1 MAWQQPWC
9 CFSKAKESKQALLLT
24 GKIICS
30 TMNRLFALYFI
41 LIQDARLTVQTEQ
54 TVNHW
59 VSRTESRTWQQSVFS
74 ICGTVVCSAD
84 VFYTDHNNA
93 LIKISSAQYAVFRI
107 DIIKFKPLN
116 ITRHWK
122 PCILSEKGIS
132 GSIRTQ
138 IKRLMEKPN
147 RGENEGM
154 NPYKILIIE
163 DDAKI
168 RDELQIL
175 L

>member
-1 MAWQQPWC
+1 M
-9 CFSKAKESKQALLLT
+9 FSASAGQ
-24 GKIICS
+24 
-30 TMNRLFALYFI
+30 LYVPQMF
-41 LIQDARLTVQTEQ
+41 
-54 TVNHW
+54 
-59 VSRTESRTWQQSVFS
+59 
-74 ICGTVVCSAD
+74 
-84 VFYTDHNNA
+84 FYTDHNNA
-93 LIKISSAQYAVFRI
+93 LIKISSAQYTVFQI

-116 ITRHWK
+116 IIHHCK